1 MADSVPRPPIRALT
15 RFLAEMQTT
24 IVASGIRAF
33 DGNLDRFTIY
43 TLIVRQGAAL
53 NQLGPDAEAR
63 EEDDTGAISVSSL
76 SDSLSKPFE
85 TVRRHVNA
93 MLASG
98 VCIRSARGVY
108 ASQEALRGPVL
119 SKVMATAHD
128 SFVRLVEDLRALEF
142 EMPAQRREP
151 AYHPSTGVRAAA
163 DMMLTVMDANMGV
176 HTEWVNL
183 VLFSTVLCANARRYT
198 HDPVLAMRY
207 ADQGASVPER
217 LREPIRP
224 AVIARTLGLAP
235 ATVQRRL
242 QPLIEDGRLTRVPRG
257 LLVSEAWLNTP
268 PAVATSTA
276 SYHNIRRILGLV
288 AASGFPFDDP
298 ASAYLH
304 GRPAPACFE

>member
-1 MADSVPRPPIRALT
+1 MAESPSRPPIRILT

-24 IVASGIRAF
+24 IAAAGIRAF

-43 TLIVRQGAAL
+43 TLIVRQGAL
-53 NQLGPDAEAR
+53 RQLEKEAGGG
-63 EEDDTGAISVSSL
+63 ESGAISVSSL

-93 MLASG
+93 MIASE
-98 VCIRSARGVY
+98 VCVRTPKGVY
-108 ASQEALRGPVL
+108 ASPEALRGPAIAG
-119 SKVMATAHD
+119 VMQTAHD
-128 SFVRLVEDLRALEF
+128 AFVRLVEDLAAFGF
-142 EMPAQRREP
+142 EMPPQRREP
-151 AYHPSTGVRAAA
+151 AYHTSVGVRAAA

-176 HTEWVNL
+176 HREWVNL
-183 VLFSTVLCANARRYT
+183 VLFSTVLCANARRYA
-198 HDPVLAMRY
+198 HDPVLALRY
-207 ADQGASVPER
+207 ADQGALVPER

-242 QPLIEDGRLTRVPRG
+242 QSLIEDGRLIRAQRG

-276 SYHNIRRILGLV
+276 SYHNIRRILGWV
-288 AASGFPFDDP
+288 AAAGFPFDDP
-298 ASAYLH
+298 ASAYLQ
-304 GRPAPACFE
+304 GRPAPVAFE

>member
-1 MADSVPRPPIRALT
+1 MADSAPRPPIRILT

-24 IVASGIRAF
+24 IAAAGIRAF

-43 TLIVRQGAAL
+43 TLIVRQGAL
-53 NQLGPDAEAR
+53 RQLGPGEEAAKN
-63 EEDDTGAISVSSL
+63 DDGGAISVSSL

-93 MLASG
+93 MIASG
-98 VCIRSARGVY
+98 VCVRSTKGVY
-108 ASQEALRGPVL
+108 ASPEALRGPVL
-119 SKVMATAHD
+119 ASVMQIAHD
-128 SFVRLVEDLRALEF
+128 AFVRLVEDLAAFGF
-142 EMPAQRREP
+142 EMPPQRREP
-151 AYHPSTGVRAAA
+151 PYHPSVGVRAAA

-176 HTEWVNL
+176 HREWVNL

-198 HDPVLAMRY
+198 HDPVLALRY
-207 ADQGASVPER
+207 ADQSALVPER

-242 QPLIEDGRLTRVPRG
+242 QPLIEDGRLIRAQRG

-276 SYHNIRRILGLV
+276 SYHNIRRILGWV
-288 AASGFPFDDP
+288 AASGFPFDNP
-298 ASAYLH
+298 AGAYLS
-304 GRPAPACFE
+304 GRPEPARFE